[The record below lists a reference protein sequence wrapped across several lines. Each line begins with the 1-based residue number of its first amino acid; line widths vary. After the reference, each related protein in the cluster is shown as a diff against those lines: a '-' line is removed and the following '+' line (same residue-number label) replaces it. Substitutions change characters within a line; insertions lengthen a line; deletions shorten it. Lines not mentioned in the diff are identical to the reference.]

1 MTVKN
6 ATVNMMKGMGIGMAV
21 GGAAALVGTSMMSSG
36 MKKQTK
42 KNAMK
47 AMKVVEGFLDDV
59 QDRLK

>member
-1 MTVKN
+1 MKN
-6 ATVNMMKGMGIGMAV
+6 ATVSMMKGMGVGMAV
-21 GGAAALVGTSMMSSG
+21 GGAAALLGTSMMSSG

-47 AMKVVEGFLDDV
+47 AMKVVGDFLDDV

>member
-1 MTVKN
+1 MKN

-21 GGAAALVGTSMMSSG
+21 GGAAALFGSSMMSSG
-36 MKKQTK
+36 MKKQTR

-59 QDRLK
+59 HDRLK

>member
-1 MTVKN
+1 MKN
-6 ATVNMMKGMGIGMAV
+6 ATANLMKGMGGGMAV
-21 GGAAALVGTSMMSSG
+21 GGAAALLGTSMMSSG